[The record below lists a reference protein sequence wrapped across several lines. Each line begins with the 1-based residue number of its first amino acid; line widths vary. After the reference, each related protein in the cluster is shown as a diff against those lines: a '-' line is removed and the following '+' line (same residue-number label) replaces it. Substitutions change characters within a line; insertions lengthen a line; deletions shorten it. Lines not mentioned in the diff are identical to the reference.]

1 MANGCKPKYK
11 YSSCIQLTNIECSI
25 YALLFD
31 RTTQLKLEV
40 DLISKV
46 PDLLLKL
53 VVDTNLVDLVGEKEI
68 SINGAHSNHPK
79 EKSDYSRNY
88 TNGYAAVRIYWK
100 WSTLKYCRTL
110 ENILYILFFIVRPDY
125 KD

>member
-1 MANGCKPKYK
+1 MDASPNISIP
-11 YSSCIQLTNIECSI
+11 SSFNWQTLKIKCSI

-31 RTTQLKLEV
+31 RRTKLNLKV

-88 TNGYAAVRIYWK
+88 INGYSWHGFTENGLRRNIVQLWK
-100 WSTLKYCRTL
+100 SHLESTL
-110 ENILYILFFIVRPDY
+110 
-125 KD
+125 

>member
-11 YSSCIQLTNIECSI
+11 YSFCIQLTNIECSI

-31 RTTQLKLEV
+31 RRMQLKLEV

-53 VVDTNLVDLVGEKEI
+53 VVDITLVDLVGEKEI
-68 SINGAHSNHPK
+68 
-79 EKSDYSRNY
+79 
-88 TNGYAAVRIYWK
+88 
-100 WSTLKYCRTL
+100 
-110 ENILYILFFIVRPDY
+110 
-125 KD
+125 

>member
-1 MANGCKPKYK
+1 M
-11 YSSCIQLTNIECSI
+11 
-25 YALLFD
+25 
-31 RTTQLKLEV
+31 KLEV

-79 EKSDYSRNY
+79 VKYDYSSDYI
-88 TNGYAAVRIYWK
+88 NGYSWHGFTENSPRRNIAKLWK
-100 WSTLKYCRTL
+100 LHLESTLQLGFWKFL
-110 ENILYILFFIVRPDY
+110 SGIMLI
-125 KD
+125 